1 MLPCSNRHTIVGNCL
16 QSSQNSCAGLI
27 LPPTFQ
33 QLTSDRML
41 SRGGF
46 KVRHGLCSANGCL
59 SASAAGGSMAQS
71 GSNVLVTCRSSV
83 RRGRTAASP
92 FCQLEVP
99 TQCCRSALKKAI
111 VQRASSA
118 GGKKRSFLM
127 VRCNPLLGR
136 NCGKFQWGDVFITSE
151 RTCMHVSWLPSLML
165 RTSHDS
171 ESLYFT
177 SEAC

>member
-1 MLPCSNRHTIVGNCL
+1 MAGRLFGAVLLAYAGRAMVSYWLPMT
-16 QSSQNSCAGLI
+16 
-27 LPPTFQ
+27 
-33 QLTSDRML
+33 
-41 SRGGF
+41 
-46 KVRHGLCSANGCL
+46 
-59 SASAAGGSMAQS
+59 
-71 GSNVLVTCRSSV
+71 V
-83 RRGRTAASP
+83 RRPVPSFDSARLHAEGMTACPNSQ
-92 FCQLEVP
+92 FTLP